1 MTNRTNHSEVIRDFL
16 KSSEFSDIISSLIK
30 RDSDKLKEKI
40 DELKEEV
47 TNLKES
53 NIQLIHLLCNGVQA
67 TDEKRKTIENISA
80 NDQQSRPTNIEKQNP
95 TMGKNFT
102 NKHRLRSTTKQIP
115 DKQKTFENDNENVF
129 EALREKT
136 SSTTYMDSGDK
147 ADRNEN
153 NDGEW
158 QAQKPRRKNNI
169 IFGRANNNNSFVG
182 VTRYIDFHVFRCP
195 LDMTSVELENYLKT
209 KNILNTKCEK
219 MKSKYPEIYT
229 SFKVSVPA
237 NFTKQFTDPEI
248 WPEYV
253 GVNRFNS
260 RFLRRG
266 PTITEEH
273 A

>member
-16 KSSEFSDIISSLIK
+16 KSSEFTDIISSLMK
-30 RDSDKLKEKI
+30 RESDKLKEKI

-67 TDEKRKTIENISA
+67 TDGNISA
-80 NDQQSRPTNIEKQNP
+80 NDQQSRPTNIEKHNP

-115 DKQKTFENDNENVF
+115 DEQKTFENDNENVF

-158 QAQKPRRKNNI
+158 
-169 IFGRANNNNSFVG
+169 
-182 VTRYIDFHVFRCP
+182 
-195 LDMTSVELENYLKT
+195 
-209 KNILNTKCEK
+209 
-219 MKSKYPEIYT
+219 
-229 SFKVSVPA
+229 
-237 NFTKQFTDPEI
+237 
-248 WPEYV
+248 
-253 GVNRFNS
+253 
-260 RFLRRG
+260 
-266 PTITEEH
+266 
-273 A
+273 